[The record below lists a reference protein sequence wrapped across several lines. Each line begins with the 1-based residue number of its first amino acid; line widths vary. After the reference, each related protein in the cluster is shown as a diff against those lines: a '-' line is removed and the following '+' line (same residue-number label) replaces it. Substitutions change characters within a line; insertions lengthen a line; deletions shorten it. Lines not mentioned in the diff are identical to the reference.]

1 MVQPWIGKIIPWS
14 APLRSMP
21 RKDARHPHEGVLR
34 DLPRGTQVTVLA
46 QQGAWLNVQVTL
58 QNRTLTGYV
67 SQELVRFVSQAA
79 ARKPEPVTS
88 QVEPPRPPKA
98 LLDARHYRVVAD
110 RDNTT
115 VKFRENL
122 RRGSPEEMTR
132 ESRNEILDG
141 LQTVLD
147 LVGFIPGLGEVADLT
162 NAGISA
168 MRGNYLEAALSLIS
182 LIPGVGDAIGKGA
195 KYALKFAD
203 AGMARKALAALRK
216 VDLAAYFNKL
226 ARHPQLMKYV
236 ESLRRALVTLEQEL
250 LRLAGAPTPQLA
262 IPGWGHVPSG
272 PLQNNVVRMSGN
284 VASGY
289 KRGDH
294 VFNHG
299 LTKLGLELPKNS
311 LLEAAFKRFEVG
323 LKNIEVMGGF
333 NLVANKGANTADLN
347 SKLFGE
353 RLAELRNAWEQ
364 LNQVLGNSNANAQ
377 HRASAVKWATE
388 ALRKLRQASFDED
401 AVLAGLRGVNASD
414 ARKFK
419 EQVNRTAKQLDEVFD
434 GLVKEVEKFMPSSG
448 AVGQSMAGYRGR
460 ATSRRKR

>member
-1 MVQPWIGKIIPWS
+1 MVQPWIGTIIPWS

-21 RKDARHPHEGVLR
+21 RRDTRHPHEGVLK
-34 DLPRGTQVTVLA
+34 DLLRGTQVTVLA

-58 QNRTLTGYV
+58 QNRTVTGYV
-67 SQELVRFVSQAA
+67 SQELVRFVSHAE
-79 ARKPEPVTS
+79 ARKPKPVTS
-88 QVEPPRPPKA
+88 RVEPPKPPTA

-182 LIPGVGDAIGKGA
+182 LIPGVGDALGKGA

-216 VDLAAYFNKL
+216 VDLAAYFDKL

-262 IPGWGHVPSG
+262 IAGWGHVPSPG
-272 PLQNNVVRMSGN
+272 PLQNNVVQMSGN
-284 VASGY
+284 VVSGY

-294 VFNHG
+294 VFNNG
-299 LTKLGLELPKNS
+299 LTKLGLEIPKNS
-311 LLEAAFKRFEVG
+311 LLEAAFKRFQGG

-333 NLVANKGANTADLN
+333 NLVANKGAKTADLN

-353 RLAELRNAWEQ
+353 RLTELRNAWEQ
-364 LNQVLGNSNANAQ
+364 LNQVLGNPNANAQ
-377 HRASAVKWATE
+377 HRASAVKWTTE
-388 ALRKLRQASFDED
+388 AF
-401 AVLAGLRGVNASD
+401 AV
-414 ARKFK
+414 
-419 EQVNRTAKQLDEVFD
+419 
-434 GLVKEVEKFMPSSG
+434 P
-448 AVGQSMAGYRGR
+448 
-460 ATSRRKR
+460 